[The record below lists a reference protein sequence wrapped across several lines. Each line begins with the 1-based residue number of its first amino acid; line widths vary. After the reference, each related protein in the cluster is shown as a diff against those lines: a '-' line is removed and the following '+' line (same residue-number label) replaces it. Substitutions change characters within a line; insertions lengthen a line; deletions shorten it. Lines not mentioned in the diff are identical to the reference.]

1 MYLGISLCNME
12 CNFCNQQNVINVF
25 KKSKVG
31 KSSGPDK
38 IGGRLLKTYADQLS
52 PVFYNIFQKSLLSSK
67 NS

>member
-1 MYLGISLCNME
+1 MKLMYLGISLCNME

-38 IGGRLLKTYADQLS
+38 IGGTFTKDICRSA
-52 PVFYNIFQKSLLSSK
+52 KSCFL
-67 NS
+67 